1 MDKTFQKTMGAEHNK
16 TKLNKTGLLGL
27 IRLATLGCACFSYW
41 SFAFLYFFL
50 FFVSLHT
57 DITQHIYNIHSIP
70 SYDMMQ
76 AYVQTVHAFFK

>member
-1 MDKTFQKTMGAEHNK
+1 MGAELNK

-50 FFVSLHT
+50 FFCQFFLSVLPGIF
-57 DITQHIYNIHSIP
+57 ITFI
-70 SYDMMQ
+70 
-76 AYVQTVHAFFK
+76 AYLVMT